1 MGSLSLTHC
10 LSLCGVQIKKRGPRG
25 WGKWSYHFHLAFPP
39 DSQLCRAS
47 AFMILSG
54 HLTLSKGTW
63 PRLFRGWF
71 CVLCEYTVNS
81 CWEFDTLEMCS
92 LIGWNVSCQSLW
104 NHTWLFSLYSKTEV
118 WGGFKCIDVGN
129 RGESRKRVTEG
140 GQECEQGMLGNQQ
153 VLSCVFVNPSL
164 Q

>member
-1 MGSLSLTHC
+1 MFSNRLKCFLSVTLE
-10 LSLCGVQIKKRGPRG
+10 S
-25 WGKWSYHFHLAFPP
+25 HLAV
-39 DSQLCRAS
+39 QL
-47 AFMILSG
+47 
-54 HLTLSKGTW
+54 
-63 PRLFRGWF
+63 
-71 CVLCEYTVNS
+71 VLKDRS
-81 CWEFDTLEMCS
+81 
-92 LIGWNVSCQSLW
+92 
-104 NHTWLFSLYSKTEV
+104 